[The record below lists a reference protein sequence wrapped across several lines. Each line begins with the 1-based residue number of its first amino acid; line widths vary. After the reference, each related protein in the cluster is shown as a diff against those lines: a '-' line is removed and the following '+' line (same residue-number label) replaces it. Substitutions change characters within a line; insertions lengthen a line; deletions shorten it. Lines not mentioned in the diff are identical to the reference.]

1 MGSSLVNKVDL
12 GKVIPDW
19 SELFALRSQWKLEG
33 LKIVFTNGVF
43 DILHRGHLDYLV
55 EARKC
60 GDLLV
65 VGLNTDSSVER
76 IKGSKRPL
84 IKQYDRAFALSCL
97 RPVNVVTFF
106 EQDTPLDLITGLKPD
121 VLVKGADYTEDKIVG
136 AKEVKTTGGEVIRI
150 PMTENRSSSGL
161 IEKIIERY
169 QND

>member
-1 MGSSLVNKVDL
+1 VNKFDI

-19 SELFALRSQWKLEG
+19 SELFALRTQWKADG
-33 LKIVFTNGVF
+33 LKIIFTNGVF
-43 DILHRGHLDYLV
+43 DILHRGHLDYLI

-65 VGLNTDSSVER
+65 VGINTDSSVTR
-76 IKGSKRPL
+76 LKGPKRPL
-84 IKQYDRAFALSCL
+84 IKQQDRAFALSCL

-106 EQDTPLDLITGLKPD
+106 DQDTPLDLITSFKPD
-121 VLVKGADYTEDKIVG
+121 VLVKGADYTEDQIVG
-136 AKEVKTTGGEVIRI
+136 AKEVKATGGEVIRI
-150 PMTENRSSSGL
+150 PLTENRSSSGL